1 MSGRRLLSRNPM
13 LGTETYFHYHD
24 ENDSMTIETVTDVT
38 DIVEGNKRD
47 FNGSHGGWRGD
58 MHKVASIP
66 LTKYMELLQ
75 AGIVHDKKA
84 FKKWLNDPDNRAFR
98 TKPGRV

>member
-1 MSGRRLLSRNPM
+1 MSRRRLLSRNPL

-38 DIVEGNKRD
+38 GILEENKRD
-47 FNGSHGGWRGD
+47 FNDAGKGWRGD

-66 LTKYMELLQ
+66 LPVYLDLKEK
-75 AGIVHDKKA
+75 GIIPDTKA
-84 FKKWLNDPDNRAFR
+84 FKRWLNDPDNRGYR
-98 TKPGRV
+98 TRPGRV